1 MISLRS
7 RHLTPIGDKMR
18 IYEKAF
24 HNMRYK
30 EAVMKATGNIGN
42 MGTMTSIEKHR
53 RKAKD
58 LFLHG
63 DNPARRIQTCD
74 AQKTS

>member
-30 EAVMKATGNIGN
+30 EAVMKATGNIE
-42 MGTMTSIEKHR
+42 TMTNIENIV
-53 RKAKD
+53 RK
-58 LFLHG
+58 
-63 DNPARRIQTCD
+63 
-74 AQKTS
+74 QKNYEIGRASCRERV